1 MLAGSFGVAKK
12 TFHTTIAA
20 TITTTMIT
28 MRRMLELRGLLSS
41 GGGALV
47 VRGTIVPEPDP
58 D

>member
-1 MLAGSFGVAKK
+1 
-12 TFHTTIAA
+12 
-20 TITTTMIT
+20 MIT